1 MNIIQK
7 VKSLWKIKTEV
18 GKMKMSEIKTSEGRL
33 ALLLNVIAIYSAV
46 QGFLPPDLVAKISV
60 VSLAIYTAGRALV
73 KAAEAIVKLTKS
85 EKDDAIVAEAA
96 AVLDAVKPK

>member
-1 MNIIQK
+1 MNIFQK
-7 VKSLWKIKTEV
+7 IKALWKLKSEV

-73 KAAEAIVKLTKS
+73 KAAEAIVKLTTS
-85 EKDDAIVAEAA
+85 EKDDKVVAEVAA
-96 AVLDAVKPK
+96 ALDAVKPE

>member
-1 MNIIQK
+1 
-7 VKSLWKIKTEV
+7 
-18 GKMKMSEIKTSEGRL
+18 MKMSEIKTSEGRL